1 MQPPPVPGGDP
12 DLDLRPQQVL
22 GRGGGFWG
30 VGWGTRGGHRGVTV
44 LFPCPQARWLRGAVG
59 RWALGA
65 REGPGAPPEPPP
77 SKPGRGSPEEPP
89 EYAEIRVK

>member
-12 DLDLRPQQVL
+12 DLDLRPQ
-22 GRGGGFWG
+22 
-30 VGWGTRGGHRGVTV
+30 
-44 LFPCPQARWLRGAVG
+44 QARWLRGAVG

-77 SKPGRGSPEEPP
+77 PKPGRGSPEEPP